1 MKYPLP
7 QHMHIS
13 IMERSCM
20 VRPSVCRTGSGHARL
35 MDRCLDAALV
45 ADQKEGR
52 ETGTA
57 AGGIIRQVSA

>member
-13 IMERSCM
+13 IMDSSLAWPDP
-20 VRPSVCRTGSGHARL
+20 VHAEQGL
-35 MDRCLDAALV
+35 AMQDHMDRCLDAALV

-52 ETGTA
+52 EA
-57 AGGIIRQVSA
+57 DNLELQLEE